1 MKNINK
7 NKTEFNS
14 LEFERLI
21 EEERVNN
28 PDYFKGEVVDNGDS
42 FTITPSQFY
51 RDLFKNFYKV
61 LNYFLT

>member
-1 MKNINK
+1 MKKTNK

-21 EEERVNN
+21 QEEKKIN
-28 PDYFKGEVVDNGDS
+28 PDYFKGEFVDNGDS

-51 RDLFKNFYKV
+51 KDLFKAITQDKN
-61 LNYFLT
+61 

>member
-21 EEERVNN
+21 QEERKTN
-28 PDYFKGEVVDNGDS
+28 PDYFKAEVKENGAS
-42 FTITPSQFY
+42 FTITPSPFFM
-51 RDLFKNFYKV
+51 DLLKAINKEK
-61 LNYFLT
+61 

>member
-21 EEERVNN
+21 QEERKTN
-28 PDYFKGEVVDNGDS
+28 PDYFKGEVVDNGDH
-42 FTITPSQFY
+42 FNITPSPFFM
-51 RDLFKNFYKV
+51 DLLKAINKEK
-61 LNYFLT
+61 

>member
-1 MKNINK
+1 MMKNINK

-21 EEERVNN
+21 QEERKTN
-28 PDYFKGEVVDNGDS
+28 PNYFKAEVIDNGDH

-51 RDLFKNFYKV
+51 KDLFKTITKDS
-61 LNYFLT
+61 

>member
-21 EEERVNN
+21 KEETKVN

-42 FTITPSQFY
+42 FTITPSPFY
-51 RDLFKNFYKV
+51 RDLFKAITKEK
-61 LNYFLT
+61 

>member
-14 LEFERLI
+14 LQFERLI

-42 FTITPSQFY
+42 FTITPSLFY
-51 RDLFKNFYKV
+51 WDLFKAITKDN
-61 LNYFLT
+61 

>member
-21 EEERVNN
+21 QEELKIN
-28 PDYFKGEVVDNGDS
+28 PDYFKGESVDNGDHFS
-42 FTITPSQFY
+42 IKPSPFY
-51 RDLFKNFYKV
+51 RDLFKAITEDN
-61 LNYFLT
+61 

>member
-21 EEERVNN
+21 QEELKTN
-28 PDYFKGEVVDNGDS
+28 PDYFKGDFVDNGDS

-51 RDLFKNFYKV
+51 KDLFKAITKDN
-61 LNYFLT
+61 

>member
-21 EEERVNN
+21 QEERKTN
-28 PDYFKGEVVDNGDS
+28 PDYFKGEVKDNGDS
-42 FTITPSQFY
+42 FTITLSPFY
-51 RDLFKNFYKV
+51 RDLFKTITKD
-61 LNYFLT
+61 T

>member
-21 EEERVNN
+21 QEELKTN
-28 PDYFKGEVVDNGDS
+28 PDYFKGDFVDNGDS
-42 FTITPSQFY
+42 FTITLSPFY
-51 RDLFKNFYKV
+51 RDLFKAIIKDN
-61 LNYFLT
+61 

>member
-7 NKTEFNS
+7 NKTQFNS

-21 EEERVNN
+21 QEERVKN

-42 FTITPSQFY
+42 FTITQSPFY
-51 RDLFKNFYKV
+51 RDLFKAISKDS
-61 LNYFLT
+61 

>member
-21 EEERVNN
+21 KEERKTN
-28 PDYFKGEVVDNGDS
+28 PDYFKGEVVDNGDHLN
-42 FTITPSQFY
+42 ITPSPFFM
-51 RDLFKNFYKV
+51 DLLKAINKEK
-61 LNYFLT
+61 